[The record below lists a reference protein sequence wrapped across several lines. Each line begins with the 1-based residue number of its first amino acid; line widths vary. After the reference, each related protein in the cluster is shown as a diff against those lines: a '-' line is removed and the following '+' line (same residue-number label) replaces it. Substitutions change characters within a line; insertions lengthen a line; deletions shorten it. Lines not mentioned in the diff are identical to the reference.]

1 MGNFCSWE
9 QKFLLIKNTLKEKKK
24 LELGSNLLKPPT
36 GQRRLMV
43 VSSVKL
49 ASNQRLE
56 QTAFNIKKKC
66 KYTEIVLQIQRQ
78 DHYFL
83 MFQFLQSLLSVYNMR
98 SRSALQNLHSCYST
112 VEHRTQSKENMYR
125 TADEEFND
133 SRCESSHVGLLG
145 NQPYMVTFK

>member
-1 MGNFCSWE
+1 M
-9 QKFLLIKNTLKEKKK
+9 
-24 LELGSNLLKPPT
+24 
-36 GQRRLMV
+36 

-66 KYTEIVLQIQRQ
+66 KYTEIVLQIKRQ
-78 DHYFL
+78 EHYFL
-83 MFQFLQSLLSVYNMR
+83 MFQFLQRLLSVYNMR

-112 VEHRTQSKENMYR
+112 VEHRTQSKENVYR
-125 TADEEFND
+125 TADEEFDD

-145 NQPYMVTFK
+145 NQPYMVTFKELKSNLVSL